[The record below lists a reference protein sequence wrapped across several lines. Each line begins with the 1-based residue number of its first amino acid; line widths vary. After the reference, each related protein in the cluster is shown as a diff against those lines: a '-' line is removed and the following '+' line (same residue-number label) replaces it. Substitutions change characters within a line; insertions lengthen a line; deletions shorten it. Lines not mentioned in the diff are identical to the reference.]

1 MSKTDCFELEGV
13 VIENLKGAQFKVK
26 LDANDLVV
34 TCTLGG
40 KLRINNIRIL
50 EGDKVTVE
58 VSAVDV
64 TRGRIIW
71 RTK

>member
-1 MSKTDCFELEGV
+1 MGKTDCFELEGV

-34 TCTLGG
+34 TCTLAG
-40 KLRINNIRIL
+40 KLRMNNIRIL

>member
-1 MSKTDCFELEGV
+1 MSKKDCFELEGV
-13 VIENLKGAQFKVK
+13 VVENLKGTQFRVK

-34 TCTLGG
+34 TCTLAG
-40 KLRINNIRIL
+40 KLRMNNIRIL